1 MEKNIEKIEKKEKAL
16 VISQIEL
23 TKEQRSLIQ
32 TATPVEFIKTRV
44 ARGGKTAKYVEGGYV
59 IARLNQI
66 FGAPNWDFDI
76 VDKEI
81 LDKEVWV
88 RGRLTIKDHKNGY
101 TIGKSQFG
109 THERA
114 SGVPLGDTLK
124 AAGTDALKKCA
135 SLLGIALDV
144 YWKQL
149 DQDRSTDV
157 KEKTLKIISAPT
169 KSLVAISKEKIEREN
184 DTQILAEWRDKI
196 YQSKQFTNDEKVELM
211 TKINRKINAKQEQGT
226 LTG

>member
-114 SGVPLGDTLK
+114 AGVPLGDTLK

-149 DQDRSTDV
+149 DQDRPTE
-157 KEKTLKIISAPT
+157 EKTIKITSAPT
-169 KSLVAISKEKIEREN
+169 KSLFTLSKEKIIKES

-196 YQSKQFTNDEKVELM
+196 YQSKQFNNDEKVELM
-211 TKINRKINAKQEQGT
+211 TMINRKINAKEQGT
-226 LTG
+226 LIR